1 MELFFGELRV
11 VSTETYENGN
21 TYHITL
27 NRSLVISIQCEIG
40 FSEKSNND
48 NLYLNLIKVIRNSD
62 FSEIG
67 EKKFNVE
74 RYTLQLLKT
83 TSVQLLQHYFKNKYT
98 ADNSNLSIQEITE
111 LSEQMI
117 ENVFKTNQR
126 RIDDKINLLF

>member
-40 FSEKSNND
+40 FSEKSNNE

-62 FSEIG
+62 FTEIG
-67 EKKFNVE
+67 EKKFKLQ
-74 RYTLQLLKT
+74 RFTLQLAKS
-83 TSVQLLQHYFKNKYT
+83 TSVQLLQHYFKNKHKT
-98 ADNSNLSIQEITE
+98 DDSNLSLQEIPC
-111 LSEQMI
+111 
-117 ENVFKTNQR
+117 
-126 RIDDKINLLF
+126 